1 MTREELFDLKIGD
14 IVVITKYLKDYDH
27 KVGEEL
33 IFNGSELGTAIDD
46 SDNSATMEGLRPIF
60 TRFDFI
66 RTGKKTT
73 PTGGWVVSHFSMHIF
88 DYIEKKSKI
97 RNNKINEILK

>member
-1 MTREELFDLKIGD
+1 MTREELFDLEIGD

-46 SDNSATMEGLRPIF
+46 SDNF

-66 RTGKKTT
+66 RTGKKTI
-73 PTGGWVVSHFSMHIF
+73 PAGGWIVSHFSMHIF

>member
-33 IFNGSELGTAIDD
+33 IFQGTALGSAMKDD
-46 SDNSATMEGLRPIF
+46 PDNF

-66 RTGKKTT
+66 RTNKKTT
-73 PTGGWVVSHFSMHIF
+73 PPGGWVVSHFSMHIF
-88 DYIEKKSKI
+88 NYIEKKSTI
-97 RNNKINEILK
+97 RNNKINEILKFTYFNSF